1 MFTGL
6 IEKVGH
12 VKAWRTEAGGS
23 VLTVAHSEWESP
35 LDLGESVAVQG
46 ACLTVRERWPTAF
59 EADVLQETLQCTCL
73 EARSVGAALN
83 LERALRAGDR
93 FGGHVVAGHVDGVG
107 EVTSLAQRGR
117 DWELSIECP
126 ALRTELVPK
135 GSIAIDGVSLTLSSL
150 SDAGFAVNL
159 IPVTLADTSLSE
171 LVAGSPVNLEVD
183 IMGKFARRPE
193 AGLQPESR
201 VDMDLLRRSGF
212 MDG

>member
-1 MFTGL
+1 M
-6 IEKVGH
+6 
-12 VKAWRTEAGGS
+12 
-23 VLTVAHSEWESP
+23 
-35 LDLGESVAVQG
+35 
-46 ACLTVRERWPTAF
+46 
-59 EADVLQETLQCTCL
+59 
-73 EARSVGAALN
+73 
-83 LERALRAGDR
+83 
-93 FGGHVVAGHVDGVG
+93 
-107 EVTSLAQRGR
+107 
-117 DWELSIECP
+117 
-126 ALRTELVPK
+126 
-135 GSIAIDGVSLTLSSL
+135 TLSSL